1 MGDTTRLSRSGR
13 TPDGGTLTRRIDV
26 PVSEELE
33 SEVIALATING
44 ISKAEW
50 VRNLLERV
58 VHGEL
63 FMLRRLSRSG
73 RTGQSDESGSNSR

>member
-1 MGDTTRLSRSGR
+1 MGDTTMLSRSGR

-63 FMLRRLSRSG
+63 FMLRRLSRSV
-73 RTGQSDESGSNSR
+73 RTGQSDESGSNPR